1 MADVVKKGGESAKHK
16 IRIMLWSRNPAAV
29 EKVMS
34 DLVARAK
41 ETSSANQ
48 GEDGIRIR
56 GPVRLP
62 TRTLHHTTRKTPCGN
77 GSNTW
82 DRYEMK
88 IYKRLV
94 DFYAPQ
100 EAVKQLTSVNLEA
113 GVDIEVTVLDA

>member
-1 MADVVKKGGESAKHK
+1 MTDVVKKAAGESATHK
-16 IRIMLWSRNPAAV
+16 IRITLWSRNPQAI

-41 ETSSANQ
+41 ETASAD
-48 GEDGIRIR
+48 GGGIRIR
-56 GPVRLP
+56 GPCRLP
-62 TRTLHHTTRKTPCGN
+62 TRTLHHVTRKSPCGN

-100 EAVKQLTSVNLEA
+100 EAVKQLTSVNLEP

>member
-1 MADVVKKGGESAKHK
+1 MADVVKKGGESQHHK
-16 IRIMLWSRNPAAV
+16 IRITLWSREPGPI

-41 ETSSANQ
+41 ETSKADEKNA
-48 GEDGIRIR
+48 IKIR

-62 TRTLHHTTRKTPCGN
+62 TRTLHHVTRKSPCGN

-82 DRYEMK
+82 DRFEMN

-100 EAVKQLTSVNLEA
+100 EAVKQLTSVNLEP
-113 GVDIEVTVLDA
+113 GVDIEVTVMDA

>member
-1 MADVVKKGGESAKHK
+1 MADVVKKGGESQHHK
-16 IRIMLWSRNPAAV
+16 IRITLWSREPAPI

-34 DLVARAK
+34 DLVSRAK
-41 ETSSANQ
+41 EISKGDEKNAIT
-48 GEDGIRIR
+48 IR

-62 TRTLHHTTRKTPCGN
+62 TRTLHHVTRKTPCGN

-82 DRYEMK
+82 DRFEMK

-100 EAVKQLTSVNLEA
+100 EAVKQLTSVNLEP
-113 GVDIEVTVLDA
+113 GVDIEVTVMDA

>member
-1 MADVVKKGGESAKHK
+1 MADVVKKGGESQQHK
-16 IRIMLWSRNPAAV
+16 IRITLWSRQPGPI

-41 ETSSANQ
+41 ETSSKGDAANA
-48 GEDGIRIR
+48 IKIR

-62 TRTLHHTTRKTPCGN
+62 TRTLHHVTRASPCGN

-82 DRYEMK
+82 DRYEMQ

-100 EAVKQLTSVNLEA
+100 EAVKQLTSVNLEP
-113 GVDIEVTVLDA
+113 GVDIEVTVMEA